1 MRLWGKKSQLY
12 FCRYKYTNIIIIV
25 TTREDNVDRGKC
37 GNFNFVLLVF
47 FYSDNISV

>member
-1 MRLWGKKSQLY
+1 M
-12 FCRYKYTNIIIIV
+12 YKYTNMIIIV

-47 FYSDNISV
+47 FTVTIYPYEKNKI